1 MERRGGLN
9 RMLVR
14 KGGYWIS
21 QLESRARQM
30 IAVAAL
36 QQLPHF
42 CALRQDI

>member
-21 QLESRARQM
+21 QLDSRALQI
-30 IAVAAL
+30 IAVAIFR
-36 QQLPHF
+36 QFPNF
-42 CALRQDI
+42 CASRQGF